1 MMARHRLPSGYR
13 RQGRVTMTLRQC
25 AGLRAALEALYSS
38 EPGVSGAAALAARER
53 MRVEAEASRC
63 RQGVLLLRGGP

>member
-13 RQGRVTMTLRQC
+13 RQGRVTMTPRQC

-38 EPGVSGAAALAARER
+38 EQGVSGAAALAARER

>member
-1 MMARHRLPSGYR
+1 
-13 RQGRVTMTLRQC
+13 MTLRQC